1 MHACIPT
8 IAFYCITLHYTTSHL
23 ITLPCIH
30 MSTYILY
37 IVLAP
42 VPQQSLTSFGLGK
55 CRPFE
60 KNRKG
65 PPLGGVIL
73 AIYSLQ
79 HVAREKKHKTCVLE
93 QTIVCLL

>member
-1 MHACIPT
+1 MYT
-8 IAFYCITLHYTTSHL
+8 YLRIALHYITLHYTTSHL

-55 CRPFE
+55 CRPLE

-73 AIYSLQ
+73 ASNTFKNVGIYSLQ
-79 HVAREKKHKTCVLE
+79 HVARGKT
-93 QTIVCLL
+93 

>member
-1 MHACIPT
+1 MHAYILT
-8 IAFYCITLHYTTSHL
+8 IALHCITLHYITSHH
-23 ITLPCIH
+23 ITLIH

-42 VPQQSLTSFGLGK
+42 VPQQSLTSFCLGK

-73 AIYSLQ
+73 ASDTFKNVGIYSLQ
-79 HVAREKKHKTCVLE
+79 HVAREKT
-93 QTIVCLL
+93 